1 MPRSARI
8 MSRTGYMHVIER
20 GIGKQVLFESADDF
34 KFYLD
39 RLKKYCLETGVKV
52 CCYCLMNNHVH
63 LLLHGNLNSL
73 SLTMKKIGVSY
84 SWYYNK
90 KYSHVGHLFQDRY
103 ISEPVENEVYFL
115 TVFRYILQN
124 PQKAGIC
131 RTSKYSWSSYNI
143 YDNVPEYMDLSVIK
157 SFFQS
162 KQQYA
167 SYVLKDNDDQCMEP
181 VFTVHNDGWA
191 QDVIMSTLGVTT
203 GTDLQKLGKKERDVA
218 LWKLKAEGLSI
229 RQIERLTGIGRNIVL
244 KARGNF

>member
-115 TVFRYILQN
+115 TVFRYIFSIN
-124 PQKAGIC
+124 
-131 RTSKYSWSSYNI
+131 
-143 YDNVPEYMDLSVIK
+143 
-157 SFFQS
+157 
-162 KQQYA
+162 
-167 SYVLKDNDDQCMEP
+167 
-181 VFTVHNDGWA
+181 
-191 QDVIMSTLGVTT
+191 
-203 GTDLQKLGKKERDVA
+203 KKIWTFNSLFV
-218 LWKLKAEGLSI
+218 
-229 RQIERLTGIGRNIVL
+229 
-244 KARGNF
+244 

>member
-63 LLLHGNLNSL
+63 LLLHGDLNSL

-157 SFFQS
+157 SF
-162 KQQYA
+162 
-167 SYVLKDNDDQCMEP
+167 
-181 VFTVHNDGWA
+181 G
-191 QDVIMSTLGVTT
+191 
-203 GTDLQKLGKKERDVA
+203 
-218 LWKLKAEGLSI
+218 
-229 RQIERLTGIGRNIVL
+229 
-244 KARGNF
+244 